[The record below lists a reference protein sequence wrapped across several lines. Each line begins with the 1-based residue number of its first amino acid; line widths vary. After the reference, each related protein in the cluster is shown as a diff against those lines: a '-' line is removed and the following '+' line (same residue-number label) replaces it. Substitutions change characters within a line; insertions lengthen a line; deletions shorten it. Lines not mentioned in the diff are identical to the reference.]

1 MIYKVLIVEDE
12 TPILNNLVQKIGNLA
27 LPLVV
32 AGTATDGEEALECIA
47 REQPHILLTDVRM
60 PGMDG
65 LTLCSRLEKQSPQI
79 KKVILSGYGEF
90 EYAQKAIQYHVS
102 DYLLKPVNP
111 EQLKQVM
118 QGLCE
123 VLQEETSAQE
133 YKILAQHLTGG
144 SSELTLPCQFSGKEF
159 GIYLI
164 CLGNLLEHTF
174 AVSDPSF
181 YAALW
186 KQADLDGFLQ
196 ANAAPAEGRW
206 CIAEKSPNEQILVL
220 SSFQKDFAGALH
232 SHLEKRLSA
241 YCCTTICAGDAGVS
255 FHAIWQTAQ
264 HLRQLLHSRLV
275 PCTAQVLTPSI
286 SSFSPGAQT
295 DTLQQLVL
303 RGIRSRQHSAFQTAL
318 ENYFFTLEHQQTPQ
332 QLLERSVLQLTEK
345 LTESTDSS
353 NQQKKAVCNHLYQ
366 MIAEQKNVSTLYQM
380 LAAQL
385 CDLFSAYFH
394 AYNSGEELARMVQKY
409 IEENYREDISVE
421 TLSEVFHFSASYI
434 GRVFRTQF
442 GVPPVKYLLHLRME
456 QAKQL
461 IDQNGEISFAL
472 IAEMVGFSDSHYFS
486 RMFRAV
492 VGITPSKYKK
502 QVTPAVPAA
511 DSCKDDFSS
520 TAGDSGFLKDGNAF

>member
-32 AGTATDGEEALECIA
+32 AGTATDGEEALAYIA

-123 VLQEETSAQE
+123 VLQEEISAQE

-144 SSELTLPCQFSGKEF
+144 SSELTLPCQFSGKKF

-196 ANAAPAEGRW
+196 ANATPAEGQW

-220 SSFQKDFAGALH
+220 SS
-232 SHLEKRLSA
+232 
-241 YCCTTICAGDAGVS
+241 
-255 FHAIWQTAQ
+255 
-264 HLRQLLHSRLV
+264 
-275 PCTAQVLTPSI
+275 
-286 SSFSPGAQT
+286 
-295 DTLQQLVL
+295 
-303 RGIRSRQHSAFQTAL
+303 
-318 ENYFFTLEHQQTPQ
+318 
-332 QLLERSVLQLTEK
+332 
-345 LTESTDSS
+345 
-353 NQQKKAVCNHLYQ
+353 
-366 MIAEQKNVSTLYQM
+366 
-380 LAAQL
+380 
-385 CDLFSAYFH
+385 
-394 AYNSGEELARMVQKY
+394 
-409 IEENYREDISVE
+409 
-421 TLSEVFHFSASYI
+421 
-434 GRVFRTQF
+434 
-442 GVPPVKYLLHLRME
+442 
-456 QAKQL
+456 
-461 IDQNGEISFAL
+461 
-472 IAEMVGFSDSHYFS
+472 
-486 RMFRAV
+486 
-492 VGITPSKYKK
+492 
-502 QVTPAVPAA
+502 
-511 DSCKDDFSS
+511 
-520 TAGDSGFLKDGNAF
+520 